1 MKNVNVS
8 DSMVVELCDR
18 TVTKLE
24 SIQFKMENLIDS
36 ILILEVSKNLDSN
49 IFDAIKII
57 EKYVIAINAAK
68 KELEAKKK

>member
-57 EKYVIAINAAK
+57 ENYVIAINAAK